1 MRIILSAICLFLV
14 LSLNAQYYYKDIIIT
29 NETNRQMQAF
39 RQNKVL
45 TVTAI
50 GFDQL
55 GVKNP
60 DFSEVQEMMKNANAL
75 KIATSGNPVG
85 LSILYMDFDKENRLI
100 HSTDSS
106 KDVLSKT
113 SYSYDNAGRI
123 AEIKNTSSDSGKTIS
138 IAEVHKW
145 TYNEAGKPVKM
156 LRIVNNND
164 TTEVRFTLD
173 EKGNVIDERPFKK
186 GKEGEMTYYYYDDR
200 NRLTDIVR
208 YNAKIK
214 KLMPDYLF
222 EYDDADR
229 VIQKITTLS
238 NLNLGYLIWRYAFD
252 NKGLK
257 TKEALFNKDK
267 VMTGKIEY
275 SYTFTQ

>member
-60 DFSEVQEMMKNANAL
+60 DFSEEQEMMKNANAL

>member
-1 MRIILSAICLFLV
+1 MRIILSAICLSQV

-113 SYSYDNAGRI
+113 SYSYDNTGRI

-138 IAEVHKW
+138 ITEVHKW